1 MVPGLHFLL
10 SVMDLRQLKYFVK
23 IVEQRSMS
31 RASVE
36 LHVAQSA
43 LSLQIS
49 NLETRLQQKLLIRR
63 STGVFPTKAGQTLY
77 NHAVAILRQ
86 VERAALDVERSAAEV
101 SGPASLGLPVVVQDL
116 LAIDL
121 LKAAHERLPSVRLHL
136 AEGMSYLLKEMVL
149 QGRLDMTVTY
159 QFEQSPGILE
169 QPLFNEMIYLVSP
182 AVSKVKTSARTMSIS
197 EVAEFPLVLSSRQ
210 TGMRRIVEA
219 EFATHDV
226 SVEAIAEVDSLRT
239 LVDVV
244 EAGFAHTI
252 LPASALQRHFRDR
265 GGHPLVINPLEIS
278 RNVVLCTSEHL
289 PLGVAATAVYELLES
304 LIRQALDEGR
314 WKGIR
319 PISAAPSA

>member
-1 MVPGLHFLL
+1 
-10 SVMDLRQLKYFVK
+10 MDLRQLKYFVK

-43 LSLQIS
+43 LSAQIA

-63 STGVFPTKAGQTLY
+63 STGVFPTAAGQTLY
-77 NHAVAILRQ
+77 NHALAILRQ

-121 LKAAHERLPSVRLHL
+121 LALAGEQLPSVRLHL

-159 QFEQSPGILE
+159 QFDPSPGILE

-182 AVSKVKTSARTMSIS
+182 AGSTITTNGRPLPIS
-197 EVAEFPLVLSSRQ
+197 EVVHFPLVLSSRQ

-219 EFATHDV
+219 EAARKNV
-226 SVEAIAEVDSLRT
+226 SLQPGAEIDSLRT

-244 EAGFAHTI
+244 EAGQAHTV
-252 LPASALQRHFRDR
+252 LPASALQKHFRKPAAQ
-265 GGHPLVINPLEIS
+265 PLVINPLEIS

-289 PLGVAATAVYELLES
+289 PLGAAATAIYELVER
-304 LIRQALDEGR
+304 LIQHALDEDR
-314 WKGIR
+314 WIGIR
-319 PISAAPSA
+319 RIEHVPSA

>member
-1 MVPGLHFLL
+1 
-10 SVMDLRQLKYFVK
+10 MDLRQLKYFAK

-86 VERAALDVERSAAEV
+86 VERATRDVELSASEV
-101 SGPASLGLPVVVQDL
+101 SGFASLGLPVVVQDL

-121 LKAAHERLPSVRLHL
+121 LAAAREQLPSVRLHL

-159 QFEQSPGILE
+159 QFEPSPGILE
-169 QPLFNEMIYLVSP
+169 HPLFNESIYLVSP
-182 AVSKVKTSARTMSIS
+182 PNLKPTGGSQPASLSDIAKY
-197 EVAEFPLVLSSRQ
+197 PLVLSSRQ
-210 TGMRRIVEA
+210 TGMRRLVEA
-219 EFATHDV
+219 AFAKQGV
-226 SVEAIAEVDSLRT
+226 SPEPIAEIDSLRT

-244 EAGFAHTI
+244 EAGYAHTM
-252 LPASALQRHFRDR
+252 LPASALQRHFRRRPAD
-265 GGHPLVINPLEIS
+265 GVVVHPLDLS

-289 PLGVAATAVYELLES
+289 PLGVAATAVNELLES
-304 LIRQALDEGR
+304 VIHRALDENR
-314 WKGIR
+314 WEGIR
-319 PISAAPSA
+319 RISCAPST